1 MNIKDKPYLVTQL
14 DYMKIL
20 IEEEKWGEASE
31 IMSSLNQNL
40 DNKISVLKNELENAN
55 LVLPKTLTKSKVN
68 EWLCINYNW
77 YKLKKITKNEL
88 ILELNKNNI
97 VTKSYQT
104 IK

>member
-55 LVLPKTLTKSKVN
+55 LVLPKALTKSKVN